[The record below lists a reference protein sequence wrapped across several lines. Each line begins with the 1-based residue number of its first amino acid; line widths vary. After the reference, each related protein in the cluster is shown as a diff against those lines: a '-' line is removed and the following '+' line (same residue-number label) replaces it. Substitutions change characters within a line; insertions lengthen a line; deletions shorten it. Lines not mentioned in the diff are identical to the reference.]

1 MNDVIHEII
10 SMSNDDTIY
19 DQYKN
24 SEIKDNNETNDVQND
39 KNLDTKNKSDNSRIT
54 NKNSMSNITVNT
66 EIDNN
71 KDSDND
77 KPIDVAD
84 INANKEKLK
93 SVNKRLLNKQMYNNK
108 ILDAITPISYNINN
122 KLGQEVMT
130 CDESSDISPVNAQN
144 ANAQS
149 LNKLKSFKFTK
160 TNVIIIISIVLCVVF
175 IFAIVYII
183 RHNKTTKF
191 DIISNTNIDSEHNNE
206 HDMHDLP
213 DYSKDY
219 KQFGTKINDGINSN
233 INGGKKSSSKV
244 LPKRDNKGRFIK
256 SQ

>member
-39 KNLDTKNKSDNSRIT
+39 KKQDKNLDTKNKSDNSRIT
-54 NKNSMSNITVNT
+54 NENSISNIIVNT

-77 KPIDVAD
+77 KPIDIAD

-144 ANAQS
+144 MNTKF
-149 LNKLKSFKFTK
+149 LNTYTKSFKFTK
-160 TNVIIIISIVLCVVF
+160 TNIIVIISIVLCVVF
-175 IFAIVYII
+175 IFAIVFII
-183 RHNKTTKF
+183 RRNKTTKF
-191 DIISNTNIDSEHNNE
+191 DIISNINDDNE
-206 HDMHDLP
+206 HDTHDSP
-213 DYSKDY
+213 DYDKDY
-219 KQFGTKINDGINSN
+219 KQFGTKINSS
-233 INGGKKSSSKV
+233 INGGKNISKHFKT

>member
-10 SMSNDDTIY
+10 SMSNDETIY

-39 KNLDTKNKSDNSRIT
+39 KSLDTKNKSDDSRIV
-54 NKNSMSNITVNT
+54 NENNMSNITVNT

-108 ILDAITPISYNINN
+108 ILDAITPISHNINN

-130 CDESSDISPVNAQN
+130 CDASSDISPVNAQN
-144 ANAQS
+144 VNTKF
-149 LNKLKSFKFTK
+149 LNTYTKSFKFTK
-160 TNVIIIISIVLCVVF
+160 MNIIVISSIVICIMF
-175 IFAIVYII
+175 IFAIVFITK
-183 RHNKTTKF
+183 RNKTTKF
-191 DIISNTNIDSEHNNE
+191 DIISNTNDSNE
-206 HDMHDLP
+206 HDTHDSP

-219 KQFGTKINDGINSN
+219 KQFGTKINDGININ

>member
-10 SMSNDDTIY
+10 SMSNDETIY

-24 SEIKDNNETNDVQND
+24 SEIKENNESSDIQND
-39 KNLDTKNKSDNSRIT
+39 KNLDTKNKSDDSRIV
-54 NKNSMSNITVNT
+54 NENSMSNITVNT

-122 KLGQEVMT
+122 KLGQEVIT
-130 CDESSDISPVNAQN
+130 CDASSNISPVNAQN
-144 ANAQS
+144 V
-149 LNKLKSFKFTK
+149 NKYNHSFKFITK
-160 TNVIIIISIVLCVVF
+160 TNMIITLSIVICIMF
-175 IFAIVYII
+175 IFAIVFIA
-183 RHNKTTKF
+183 RRNKTTKF
-191 DIISNTNIDSEHNNE
+191 DIISNTNDDNEHNNE
-206 HDMHDLP
+206 LNTHDSP
-213 DYSKDY
+213 DYDKDY
-219 KQFGTKINDGINSN
+219 KQFGTKINSN
-233 INGGKKSSSKV
+233 INGGKNISKHFKT

>member
-39 KNLDTKNKSDNSRIT
+39 KKQDNILDTKNKSVDSRIA
-54 NKNSMSNITVNT
+54 NENSISNIIVNT

-77 KPIDVAD
+77 KPIDIAD

-122 KLGQEVMT
+122 KLYRLLLNN
-130 CDESSDISPVNAQN
+130 P
-144 ANAQS
+144 
-149 LNKLKSFKFTK
+149 NKLLDVLGLMGKNIIQDSF
-160 TNVIIIISIVLCVVF
+160 I
-175 IFAIVYII
+175 
-183 RHNKTTKF
+183 HN
-191 DIISNTNIDSEHNNE
+191 DW
-206 HDMHDLP
+206 LP
-213 DYSKDY
+213 
-219 KQFGTKINDGINSN
+219 NSP
-233 INGGKKSSSKV
+233 ITIQKKKSSKP
-244 LPKRDNKGRFIK
+244 LIDTGLLRK
-256 SQ
+256 SIDHEVI

>member
-10 SMSNDDTIY
+10 SMSNDETIY

-24 SEIKDNNETNDVQND
+24 SEIKDNTNNEISDIQND
-39 KNLDTKNKSDNSRIT
+39 KKQNNILSTKNESDTSRIT
-54 NKNSMSNITVNT
+54 NENSMSNITVNT
-66 EIDNN
+66 EIDSN

-84 INANKEKLK
+84 INVNKEKLK

-130 CDESSDISPVNAQN
+130 CDASSDISPV
-144 ANAQS
+144 NAQS

-160 TNVIIIISIVLCVVF
+160 TNVIIIISMVLCVVF
-175 IFAIVYII
+175 IFAIVYIT
-183 RHNKTTKF
+183 RRNKTTKF
-191 DIISNTNIDSEHNNE
+191 DIISNTNIDSEHNDE
-206 HDMHDLP
+206 RDTHDSP
-213 DYSKDY
+213 DYDKDY
-219 KQFGTKINDGINSN
+219 KQFGTKINSS
-233 INGGKKSSSKV
+233 INGGKNISKHFKT

>member
-1 MNDVIHEII
+1 
-10 SMSNDDTIY
+10 MSNDETIY

-24 SEIKDNNETNDVQND
+24 SEIKGNNESSDIQND
-39 KNLDTKNKSDNSRIT
+39 KKQDNNLDANNKSNDSQIANENGI
-54 NKNSMSNITVNT
+54 SNIIVNT

-77 KPIDVAD
+77 KLIDVAD

-130 CDESSDISPVNAQN
+130 HDESSDISPVNAQN
-144 ANAQS
+144 VNIH
-149 LNKLKSFKFTK
+149 NHSFKFITK
-160 TNVIIIISIVLCVVF
+160 TNIIIIISIVLCVVF
-175 IFAIVYII
+175 IFAIVFII
-183 RHNKTTKF
+183 RRNKTTKF
-191 DIISNTNIDSEHNNE
+191 DIISNTNDDNE
-206 HDMHDLP
+206 RDTHDLP

-219 KQFGTKINDGINSN
+219 KHFGTKINGGINSN
-233 INGGKKSSSKV
+233 INGGKKTSSKI
-244 LPKRDNKGRFIK
+244 LPKRDNKGRFVK

>member
-10 SMSNDDTIY
+10 SMSNDETIY

-24 SEIKDNNETNDVQND
+24 SEIKDNNETSDIQND
-39 KNLDTKNKSDNSRIT
+39 KKQNDILSTKNESDTSQIT
-54 NKNSMSNITVNT
+54 NENGVSNITVNT

-130 CDESSDISPVNAQN
+130 HDESSDISPVNAQN
-144 ANAQS
+144 V
-149 LNKLKSFKFTK
+149 NKYNHSFKFITK
-160 TNVIIIISIVLCVVF
+160 TNIIIIISIVICVMF
-175 IFAIVYII
+175 IFAIVFIA
-183 RHNKTTKF
+183 RRNKTTKF
-191 DIISNTNIDSEHNNE
+191 DIISNTNDDNERDIHDS
-206 HDMHDLP
+206 P
-213 DYSKDY
+213 DYDKDY
-219 KQFGTKINDGINSN
+219 KQFGTKINSS
-233 INGGKKSSSKV
+233 INGGKNISKHFKT

>member
-10 SMSNDDTIY
+10 SMSNDETIY

-24 SEIKDNNETNDVQND
+24 SEIKNNNETNDVQND
-39 KNLDTKNKSDNSRIT
+39 KKQDNSLDAKNKSVDSRIA
-54 NKNSMSNITVNT
+54 NENSISNIIVNT

-108 ILDAITPISYNINN
+108 ILDAITPISHNINN

-130 CDESSDISPVNAQN
+130 CDASSDISPVNAQN
-144 ANAQS
+144 V
-149 LNKLKSFKFTK
+149 NKYNHSFKFITK
-160 TNVIIIISIVLCVVF
+160 TNMIITLSIVICIMF
-175 IFAIVYII
+175 IFAILFIA
-183 RHNKTTKF
+183 RRNKTTKF
-191 DIISNTNIDSEHNNE
+191 DIISNVDNDNEHN
-206 HDMHDLP
+206 MHELP
-213 DYSKDY
+213 DYNKEY
-219 KQFGTKINDGINSN
+219 KQFGTKINDSINGG
-233 INGGKKSSSKV
+233 INGGKKTLSKT

-256 SQ
+256 S